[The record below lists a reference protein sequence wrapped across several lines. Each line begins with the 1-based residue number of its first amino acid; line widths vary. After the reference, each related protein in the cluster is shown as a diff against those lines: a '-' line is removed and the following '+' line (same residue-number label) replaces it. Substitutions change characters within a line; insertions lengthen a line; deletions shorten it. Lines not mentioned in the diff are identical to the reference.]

1 MSINNTKTLKHSS
14 TIYKQYKFSFASCYV
29 STILQLFY
37 VRFFIALSE
46 KEAYQKIHYKC
57 LLFHFKI
64 TVFMDYVAVLLH
76 GRLMRQLLYRTL
88 CVSEWEREVWID
100 VCDRRLWERS
110 EYVCGR
116 SVWEKGDDRQCA
128 DIYGWCT
135 CFEYQR
141 KFSTWPIKFFIVK
154 NVFVINHVLPLYYTL
169 YWISIAF
176 DFVGSQNQDKS
187 KTIV

>member
-88 CVSEWEREVWID
+88 CVSEWERGLNRCVWQAFVREVWICMWQKC
-100 VCDRRLWERS
+100 VREGGWQAMCGHIWMVHMLWIPT
-110 EYVCGR
+110 
-116 SVWEKGDDRQCA
+116 Q
-128 DIYGWCT
+128 
-135 CFEYQR
+135 
-141 KFSTWPIKFFIVK
+141 
-154 NVFVINHVLPLYYTL
+154 VFNMTNKILYC
-169 YWISIAF
+169 
-176 DFVGSQNQDKS
+176 
-187 KTIV
+187 